1 MRHLMMTTA
10 IATAATLGTAL
21 AATADSH
28 VATPDTANMGPAPAF
43 LASDFAGMTVFA
55 TDTPMTADSEADAL
69 SIATD
74 REGWENAGTVGDIVI
89 SRDGEV
95 RGIVID
101 VGGFLGFGAHTV
113 MIDMADIHLVPDASA
128 PAGMDDFIVVT
139 ALTRDEL
146 EALPQW
152 SDDMLELGLAPGA
165 PLPVTEPAPVQQAAA
180 TTDSTMPPA
189 PTVAEGLSTAAAD
202 GRVGAPGAPA
212 PAPEGYGHVALDE
225 ASVSHLQAAPVFDAL
240 GDEVGQVDE
249 LVLREDDRVA
259 EFLVDVGGFLGI
271 GSHTVE
277 LPAEDADLL
286 WNAEADSLRIHLP
299 MTREQL
305 ESLPEYTG

>member
-21 AATADSH
+21 AAAADSH
-28 VATPDTANMGPAPAF
+28 VAAPDTANMGTPPAF
-43 LASDFAGMTVFA
+43 LASDFTGMAVFA
-55 TDTPMTADSEADAL
+55 TDTPMTAGSEADAM
-69 SIATD
+69 SIAAD
-74 REGWENAGTVGDIVI
+74 RGVWENAGTVGDIVI

-128 PAGMDDFIVVT
+128 PAGIDDFIVVT

-146 EALPQW
+146 EALPEW
-152 SDDMLELGLAPGA
+152 SDDMLQLGLAPGA
-165 PLPVTEPAPVQQAAA
+165 PLPVTDPAPVQQAAP
-180 TTDSTMPPA
+180 TTDGTMPPA
-189 PTVAEGLSTAAAD
+189 PTEAEGLSTAATD
-202 GRVGAPGAPA
+202 GRVGVPGAPA
-212 PAPEGYGHVALDE
+212 SAPDGYAHVALDE
-225 ASVSHLQAAPVFDAL
+225 ASVAQLQSAPVFDAL
-240 GDEVGQVDE
+240 GEEVGRVDDM
-249 LVLREDDRVA
+249 VLRDDDRVA

-277 LPAEDADLL
+277 LPATDADLL

-305 ESLPEYTG
+305 ESLPEYAG